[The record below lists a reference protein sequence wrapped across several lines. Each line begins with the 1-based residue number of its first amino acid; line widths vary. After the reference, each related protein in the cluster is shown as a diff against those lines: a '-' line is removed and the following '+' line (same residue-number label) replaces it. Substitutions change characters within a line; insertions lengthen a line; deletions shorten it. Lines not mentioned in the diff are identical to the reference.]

1 MLCPLLVHCTNIS
14 GNLFIGISM
23 TPAGTIMAINWRTK
37 LITELDME
45 GKVVKQFTS
54 PELQQPMCIAV
65 NSKSDVIIADNTAE
79 CVFIFD
85 NTGRCV
91 LYVCRLSIFF
101 VRGAESF
108 RMQCL

>member
-1 MLCPLLVHCTNIS
+1 
-14 GNLFIGISM
+14 M

-65 NSKSDVIIADNTAE
+65 NSKSDVIVADNTAE

-85 NTGRCV
+85 NTGR
-91 LYVCRLSIFF
+91 
-101 VRGAESF
+101 
-108 RMQCL
+108 

>member
-1 MLCPLLVHCTNIS
+1 MSPC
-14 GNLFIGISM
+14 
-23 TPAGTIMAINWRTK
+23 GTIMAINWRTK

-54 PELQQPMCIAV
+54 PELQQPMCIAI

-85 NTGRCV
+85 NTGRWDIRDRHAINSAQLV
-91 LYVCRLSIFF
+91 IFYKDYI
-101 VRGAESF
+101 
-108 RMQCL
+108 CLIIFYDEIHK